1 MLIEELTPSTNH
13 EYITSKY
20 HNENKEAYKQNQH
33 TPPVEFKDT
42 SLLTNKDTPYTEIKD
57 IITQENKDTPTPLQ
71 VSNSLGLEVEGGI
84 LTNQHTPLLTGK
96 DTNILRVNNLY
107 TTGIE
112 RLFTVYNINNNTR
125 ARGFNDKNDKT
136 DFADKNNNIDQ
147 LVHTNSVEI
156 KTYNEEKESSYAD
169 LAFGSLTKPTQS
181 ACLKFS

>member
-1 MLIEELTPSTNH
+1 MQ
-13 EYITSKY
+13 
-20 HNENKEAYKQNQH
+20 A
-33 TPPVEFKDT
+33 
-42 SLLTNKDTPYTEIKD
+42 
-57 IITQENKDTPTPLQ
+57 
-71 VSNSLGLEVEGGI
+71 SNSLGLEVEGGI

-112 RLFTVYNINNNTR
+112 RLFTVYNINNNTHT
-125 ARGFNDKNDKT
+125 RGFNDKNDKT